1 MSIEEVFSK
10 LNSRQLGLEEGQAK
24 TLLDEYGY
32 NELPEKKKASDLQL
46 LAEQFKN
53 ILVLIL
59 VAASVISFFLGEVLD
74 AIAITVILLIN
85 AFLGF
90 YQERKAERAL
100 EALKKIAAPKAKVIR
115 DGETKTI
122 ESKNLVPG
130 DVIILEMGDKVPADA
145 RIVEQLNLKIDES
158 ILTGES
164 VPVEKIHDKIE
175 KDVIVAEMK
184 NMVFSGTTVVYGRCR
199 AIIVS
204 TGQKTEFGKIA
215 KALEEEEEQTPL
227 QKKLEKLGK
236 QLSMIILAVTAIV
249 FISGWIEGL
258 DPVNMFLI
266 SISLAVA
273 AIPEGL
279 PAIVTITL
287 AVGMVRM
294 AKKNAIIRKLSAAE
308 TLGATT
314 VICSDKT
321 GTLTVNQMTVKKIYV
336 PGEIVDVTGEG
347 YSIKGEFLKD
357 GKKIERE
364 DMKLLLA
371 AGLLCNNSQLGK
383 EAVGD
388 PTEIA
393 LIVSALKYGLEDIRK
408 NCTKINEIS
417 FDSNRKMMSVVCKM
431 NNRNIMYTK
440 GAVEEV
446 LKRCR
451 FIYRGG
457 GKELLTTQ
465 ERNDILKINSA
476 FASDALR
483 VLGFA
488 YKEDGNEEKDLVFIG
503 LQGMIDPPRKDVK
516 YSINRCQE
524 AGIKVV
530 MITGDHRETAVA
542 IAKELGLLKDEKK
555 QKILTG
561 LELDKLNDKE
571 FSKIV
576 EDVSVYAR
584 VSPEHKVRITDSLKK
599 KKHVVAMTGDGI
611 NDAPALKKA
620 DIGIAMGISGTD
632 VSKEASDMILT
643 DDNFATIVSAI
654 EEGRSIYDNIK
665 KFIYYLLSCNIAEVM
680 IIFIAIMFI
689 RDPTTAAVLLPLV
702 PLQILWMNLVTD
714 GLPALALGVEPKEPD
729 VMSRKPRNTQ
739 ESIINKR
746 SILIMLIISCIIT
759 IGTLWVFLTE
769 LPNGLNHA
777 RTMAFTTIVFFELF
791 VALNFRS
798 EHPLLEVGLFTNKKL
813 LLAILSSVILQL
825 MVIYVPFFDPIFET
839 TFVSLS
845 DWVKILAVSS
855 SIFFVLEGRK
865 YAKKFMKKK
874 HAKGN

>member
-1 MSIEEVFSK
+1 MSIEEIFK
-10 LNSRQLGLEEGQAK
+10 NFNSRQLGLEESEAK
-24 TLLDEYGY
+24 TLLDKYGY
-32 NELPEKKKASDLQL
+32 NELPEKKKTSDLEL
-46 LAEQFKN
+46 LIEQFKN

-59 VAASVISFFLGEVLD
+59 VAAAVISFFLGEVLD
-74 AIAITVILLIN
+74 GIAITFILFIN

-115 DGETKTI
+115 DGEAKTI
-122 ESKNLVPG
+122 ESRNLVPG

-145 RIVEQLNLKIDES
+145 RIIEQLNLKVDES

-164 VPVEKIHDKIE
+164 LPVEKIYDKIE

-184 NMVFSGTTVVYGRCR
+184 NMVFSGTTVVYGRCK

-236 QLSMIILAVTAIV
+236 QLSIIILAVTAIV
-249 FISGWIEGL
+249 FISGWVEGL

-266 SISLAVA
+266 AVSLAVA

-287 AVGMVRM
+287 AIGMVRM
-294 AKKNAIIRKLSAAE
+294 SKKNAIIRKLSAAE

-364 DMKLLLA
+364 DIKLLLA

-431 NNRNIMYTK
+431 SNRNIMYTK

-451 FIYRGG
+451 FIYRKGA
-457 GKELLTTQ
+457 KELLTIQ
-465 ERNDILKINSA
+465 ERNEILKINSA
-476 FASDALR
+476 FASNALR
-483 VLGFA
+483 VLAFA
-488 YKEDGNEEKDLVFIG
+488 YTEDSSEEKDLVFIG

-555 QKILTG
+555 QRILTG
-561 LELDKLNDKE
+561 LELDKLNEKE

-584 VSPEHKVRITDSLKK
+584 VSPEHKVRITDVLKK

-632 VSKEASDMILT
+632 VSKEASDMILI
-643 DDNFATIVSAI
+643 DDNFATIVSAV

-680 IIFIAIMFI
+680 VIFIAIMFV
-689 RDPTTAAVLLPLV
+689 RDPMTGMVLLPLV
-702 PLQILWMNLVTD
+702 PLQILWMNLITD

-759 IGTLWVFLTE
+759 LGTFWVFLTE
-769 LPNGLNHA
+769 LPNGLIHA

-813 LLAILSSVILQL
+813 LLAILSSILLQL
-825 MVIYVPFFDPIFET
+825 MVIYVPLFDPIFET

-845 DWVKILAVSS
+845 DWVKIILVSS
-855 SIFFVLEGRK
+855 SIFFILEARK
-865 YAKKFMKKK
+865 YAKKMMKKSRK
-874 HAKGN
+874 SN